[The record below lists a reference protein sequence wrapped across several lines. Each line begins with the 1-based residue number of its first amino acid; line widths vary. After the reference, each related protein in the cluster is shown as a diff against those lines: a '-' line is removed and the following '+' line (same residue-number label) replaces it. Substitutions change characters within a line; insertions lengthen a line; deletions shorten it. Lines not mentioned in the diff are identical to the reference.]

1 MLIFYDGNVSL
12 AKGYE
17 IASRGRS
24 DNINKREEGGVAFL
38 IGIGNSNLP
47 LRYAES
53 LKMKSIVRGK

>member
-24 DNINKREEGGVAFL
+24 DNINKMEEGE
-38 IGIGNSNLP
+38 
-47 LRYAES
+47 LRS
-53 LKMKSIVRGK
+53 